1 MRPGRH
7 DTMSPVS
14 HAFETLGVPARFD
27 LDEADL
33 HKRFIRLSS
42 EHHPDRYT
50 DPLDQADAAERA
62 AAVNEAYRLLRDPES
77 RALTLLAVL
86 GGETKVEDKEL
97 PQGFLMEVMEVRE
110 RMEEAQANDDAATL
124 AEIGDWAKAQKA
136 EQLSRIAALFKKA
149 TGEDAGARGATL
161 REVRRSLNALRY
173 FERMGEGLS
182 AG

>member
-1 MRPGRH
+1 
-7 DTMSPVS
+7 MSPVS
-14 HAFETLGVPARFD
+14 NAFETLGVPARFD

-33 HKRFIRLSS
+33 QKRFIRLSS

-86 GGETKVEDKEL
+86 LGGETKAEDKEL
-97 PQGFLMEVMEVRE
+97 PPGFLMEVMEVRE
-110 RMEEAQANDDAATL
+110 RMEEAQANHDAATL
-124 AEIGDWAKAQKA
+124 TEIGDWAKAQKA

-149 TGEDAGARGATL
+149 TGEEAGARGATL